1 MMPRETNSHGTIF
14 GGIIDLA
21 MWAGYELVAFITD
34 PITWIQE
41 TWAGLPDIFWNV
53 FESVKNL
60 VRDAVDMIVHMRE
73 VTGKRLTPE
82 QFRTVRT
89 VQDIVAIVDHVRG

>member
-1 MMPRETNSHGTIF
+1 LNTVLDSYQYVHQLLVEQFDVPAEDIQPSASLADDL
-14 GGIIDLA
+14 GIDSI
-21 MWAGYELVAFITD
+21 
-34 PITWIQE
+34 
-41 TWAGLPDIFWNV
+41 
-53 FESVKNL
+53 
-60 VRDAVDMIVHMRE
+60 DAVDMIVHMRE